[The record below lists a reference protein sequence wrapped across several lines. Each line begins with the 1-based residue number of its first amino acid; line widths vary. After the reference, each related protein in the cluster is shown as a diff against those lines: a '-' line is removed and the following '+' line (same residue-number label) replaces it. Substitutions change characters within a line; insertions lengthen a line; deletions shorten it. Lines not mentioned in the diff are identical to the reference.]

1 MAGGEAMGRT
11 EARIGEMV
19 KVLPPELQHEV
30 EDFVRFL
37 VEKQAGKPRGKFKFD
52 WEGALEDLRDQY
64 TSVELQ
70 HKALEWWGD

>member
-1 MAGGEAMGRT
+1 MKNLEELMK
-11 EARIGEMV
+11 E
-19 KVLPPELQHEV
+19 LPEELQQEV
-30 EDFVRFL
+30 EDFARFL
-37 VEKQAGKPRGKFKFD
+37 LDKRTNKPKGAFTFT

>member
-1 MAGGEAMGRT
+1 VKRT
-11 EARIGEMV
+11 EERIGEMV
-19 KVLPPELQHEV
+19 KVLPPELQYEV
-30 EDFVRFL
+30 EDFVQFL
-37 VEKQAGKPRGKFKFD
+37 LEKQTRKPEGKFKFD